1 MRYSFLATGLIAGLV
16 AVAANPAHAFSAGS
30 GTCIASAAAA
40 APMGAA
46 QSGSGGYAL
55 ALSAGAGVPASQ
67 YVPGANATLE
77 LSGTLS
83 FKGLL
88 VYAEDAQGNRVGGF
102 ASFNL
107 LQFRLLDGCGGAT
120 DSTLT
125 HNSGLF
131 RTLPQTFT
139 WRAPATNVG
148 PITFRAIVL
157 RGFNDYFVFASAP
170 VTAFD
175 ERIFTNGFEP

>member
-1 MRYSFLATGLIAGLV
+1 MRHSLLAAGLFV
-16 AVAANPAHAFSAGS
+16 GLMAVVANPAHAFSSGS
-30 GTCIASAAAA
+30 GTCTASAASAS
-40 APMGAA
+40 PMGVA
-46 QSGSGGYAL
+46 QSGNGGYAL
-55 ALSAGAGVPASQ
+55 GLTNGAGVPVSQ

-107 LQFRLLDGCGGAT
+107 LQFRLLDGCGGDT

-139 WRAPATNVG
+139 WRTPATNVG

-157 RGFNDYFVFASAP
+157 RGFNDYFVIASAP
-170 VTAFD
+170 ATAFD